1 MPLAGHR
8 IGTRKA
14 VLAVAALAVALAGCS
29 RAPAAASATAPPLAP
44 MHWGSLR
51 RSVRVTGTIVPA
63 HATTL
68 LVPQLNQSQQYS
80 QLTLSYL
87 APGGTRVTRGQVV
100 ASFDRTQLLDS
111 AAEAQAQYRS
121 LASQVE
127 QQQAKNAADA
137 AQRAV
142 ALTSALADERHS
154 RLELKKGPVLT
165 GLQTD
170 SAKVD
175 LADAIAHV
183 HSLRASNAWL
193 TKQAAATLRALDLQR
208 DEQKQVWQRAQA
220 DSQRM
225 VLRAPMAGMMALALP
240 PFYGKPV
247 PGMKLYNG
255 VPLVR
260 IFDPGRMLV
269 QARISE
275 VDLAW
280 VPPHAAAQVR
290 IDAYPGLVL
299 PAHLLRLNPVAVTL
313 LATPVHIFDAT
324 FALDGHDPRA
334 LPDLNASL
342 QIVSRSRSGWL
353 VPRSAVYY
361 QRGRAYVW
369 RRGANGRR
377 QRRFVQVEVF
387 AGPWIEVAAPWLSS
401 GAQAA
406 RGNAGVASARSPG
419 AERQP

>member
-1 MPLAGHR
+1 MRYAPACYRGAGFA
-8 IGTRKA
+8 I
-14 VLAVAALAVALAGCS
+14 AVAALAVTAIMTAGCS
-29 RAPAAASATAPPLAP
+29 RAPAAASVAPPPLVP

-63 HATTL
+63 HSATL

-80 QLTLSYL
+80 QLTLAYL
-87 APGGTRVTRGQVV
+87 APSGMRVKKGQMV

-111 AAEAQAQYRS
+111 AVEAQAQFRS
-121 LASQVE
+121 LSSQVK

-137 AQRAV
+137 AERAV
-142 ALTSALADERHS
+142 ALTSALADERHA
-154 RLELKKGPVLT
+154 RLEMQKGPVLT
-165 GLQTD
+165 AMQLD
-170 SAKVD
+170 SAQVN

-183 HSLRASNAWL
+183 HSLRASNLWL
-193 TKQAAATLRALDLQR
+193 TKQAAATLRALELKR

-240 PFYGKPV
+240 AFYGKPV

-255 VPLVR
+255 VPLVQ

-324 FALDGHDPRA
+324 FELDRGDPRA

-342 QIVSRSRSGWL
+342 QIASRSRAGWL
-353 VPRSAVYY
+353 VPRSGVRY
-361 QRGRAYVW
+361 RNGRAYIW
-369 RRGANGRR
+369 RHGADGRSQRG
-377 QRRFVQVEVF
+377 FVQVEVF
-387 AGPWIEVAAPWLSS
+387 AGPWIEIAAPWLPPDAKS
-401 GAQAA
+401 AA
-406 RGNAGVASARSPG
+406 TV
-419 AERQP
+419 AER